1 MTEEA
6 QKMAMKFLDKT
17 AEIRLTDVF
26 NVSLRLGDGTE
37 YNEVELRRLFP
48 ISDRDHYISLI
59 DKDEKQIAMIRSYDD
74 LTPESAAAVKA
85 CFNDYYLIPKI
96 TKIHECSDAT
106 GALIMKVD
114 TDHGYVQ
121 FRIRNR
127 HSDMKIYPEDRV
139 IIRDSSDNR
148 YEIESLAALDRKS
161 WILISSYL

>member
-1 MTEEA
+1 
-6 QKMAMKFLDKT
+6 MAMTFLDKSAT
-17 AEIRLTDVF
+17 IRLTDVF
-26 NVSLRLGDGTE
+26 NVSLTLGDGTE
-37 YNEVELRRLFP
+37 YTEVELRRLFP
-48 ISDRDHYISLI
+48 VSDRDHYISLI

-74 LTPESAAAVKA
+74 ITPESAAAVKA

-96 TKIHECSDAT
+96 NKIYECSDST
-106 GALIMKVD
+106 GALVMKVD
-114 TDHGYVQ
+114 TDHGRAE

-161 WILISSYL
+161 WVLISSFL